1 MYYCFLVFGRIGEY
15 ISLDLFYLVLRSVLS
30 CFEDQQGVMQG
41 KLDFYHRAGEKRKK
55 SETEWQPAF

>member
-55 SETEWQPAF
+55 I